1 MMDREA
7 RGHKESDITEQLNWT
22 EHNHLTESMLNTLSA
37 SSLSL
42 GVIPKHVSK
51 ISMQGKREIRMQG
64 KREIRMHLHDSP
76 EETISDWIM
85 EYWFSDIW

>member
-22 EHNHLTESMLNTLSA
+22 EHSHLTESMLNTLSA

-42 GVIPKHVSK
+42 GVITKHVSK
-51 ISMQGKREIRMQG
+51 IRMQG

-85 EYWFSDIW
+85 EYWFSDICKSA